1 MSGRHRRQ
9 AAACDVRNANTAA
22 AAGNVAA
29 GVTELGTVNPKPTTV
44 AANVG
49 T

>member
-22 AAGNVAA
+22 AGNVAA
-29 GVTELGTVNPKPTTV
+29 GVTEPGTVHPKPTTV
-44 AANVG
+44 ATNVG